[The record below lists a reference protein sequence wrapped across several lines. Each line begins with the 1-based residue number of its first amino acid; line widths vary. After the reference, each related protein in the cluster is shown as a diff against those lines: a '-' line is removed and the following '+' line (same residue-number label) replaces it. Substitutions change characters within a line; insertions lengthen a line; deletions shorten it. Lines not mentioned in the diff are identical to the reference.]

1 MTYPCHV
8 CASTMLPGVTY
19 TIPRE
24 YDPSQPSCGKVY
36 YYYQGSA
43 YPGMVSSPSLV
54 DCGFCK
60 GSGMVGERRMS
71 RGPRRRKA
79 DRRAMLSQ
87 PEARSASG
95 WIPVVDRV
103 PRNTDHV
110 LVAYLP
116 AFHKS
121 TKGHRRRTWSITV
134 CRYSGGAWRF
144 VIPSQKSRLSERV
157 KFWQPIPDEP
167 TLTPS
172 PPLAREPG

>member
-36 YYYQGSA
+36 YYYQGSG
-43 YPGMVSSPSLV
+43 YPGMVSSPTLV

-79 DRRAMLSQ
+79 DRRAMLSL
-87 PEARSASG
+87 PEALSAET
-95 WIPVVDRV
+95 IAV
-103 PRNTDHV
+103 PRELLSD
-110 LVAYLP
+110 LCAYGLIRP
-116 AFHKS
+116 IENIIYGPGR
-121 TKGHRRRTWSITV
+121 GHR
-134 CRYSGGAWRF
+134 
-144 VIPSQKSRLSERV
+144 ERI
-157 KFWQPIPDEP
+157 KEALLMLWQQ
-167 TLTPS
+167 TLPPS
-172 PPLAREPG
+172 PQLSGEPK